1 MTDTMLLEK
10 IIEDSG
16 VKKKAIAERLDLSPQ
31 GLRNKLSGV
40 YDFTIPEMMEL
51 CSILKLNAKQ
61 REQIFL
67 KKNVPKRN
75 K

>member
-10 IIEDSG
+10 IIENSG

-51 CSILKLNAKQ
+51 C
-61 REQIFL
+61 
-67 KKNVPKRN
+67 
-75 K
+75 